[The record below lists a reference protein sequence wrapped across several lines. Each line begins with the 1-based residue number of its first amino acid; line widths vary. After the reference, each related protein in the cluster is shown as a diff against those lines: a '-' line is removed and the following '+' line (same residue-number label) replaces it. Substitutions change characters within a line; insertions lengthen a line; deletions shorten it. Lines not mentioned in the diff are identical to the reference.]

1 MNNGLNNSDGK
12 TLGRGLSSLLGQN
25 DSVSRSNLPNTET
38 PYFPKTKSGINN
50 QILNLSVDKIKV
62 NPHQPRTD
70 FKEGPLNDLAMS
82 IKEHGV
88 FQPLIVTQTLA
99 GEYELIA
106 GERRLRAAKIAGL
119 KEVPVIVRA
128 VKELEKLELSLIE
141 NIQRYDL
148 NPMEKAV
155 SYKKLV
161 NDFNLTHEVAAKRL
175 GISRAQFSNTIRLLS
190 LPKDIQKGLMSGKIS
205 LSQAKVLLEIKDNKK
220 QEQIY
225 NHAIQNGM
233 TVEETKREVNKVK
246 VKSYTRNIKKDPQ
259 IKEWEEQ
266 MQEKLNT
273 RVLVRN
279 RGKIGGVVEIEFYSE
294 EELQEIIEKIL
305 K

>member
-1 MNNGLNNSDGK
+1 MIKTDNNSEGK

-25 DSVSRSNLPNTET
+25 SETPQPNLPSTET
-38 PYFPKTKSGINN
+38 PYFPKTKSGMNN
-50 QILNLSVDKIKV
+50 TILNIAIDKIKV
-62 NPHQPRTD
+62 NPHQPRTE
-70 FKEGPLNDLAMS
+70 FKEEPLNNLASS
-82 IKEHGV
+82 IKEHGI

-106 GERRLRAAKIAGL
+106 GERRLRAAKLVGL
-119 KEVPVIVRA
+119 KEVPVILRTA
-128 VKELEKLELSLIE
+128 KELEKLELSLIE
-141 NIQRYDL
+141 NIQRHDL
-148 NPMEKAV
+148 NPMEKAL

-161 NDFNLTHEVAAKRL
+161 DDFKLTHETGAKRL

-190 LPKDIQKGLMSGKIS
+190 LPKDIQKGLSSGKIS
-205 LSQAKVLLEIKDNKK
+205 LGQAKVLLEIKDNKK

-225 NHAIQNGM
+225 NRATQTGM

-246 VKSYTRNIKKDPQ
+246 VKPHTRTVKKDPVL
-259 IKEWEEQ
+259 KEWENQ

-273 RVLVRN
+273 RVSIRN
-279 RGKIGGVVEIEFYSE
+279 RGKIGGVIEVEFYSE
-294 EELQEIIEKIL
+294 EELQELVNKIS

>member
-1 MNNGLNNSDGK
+1 M
-12 TLGRGLSSLLGQN
+12 
-25 DSVSRSNLPNTET
+25 
-38 PYFPKTKSGINN
+38 
-50 QILNLSVDKIKV
+50 
-62 NPHQPRTD
+62 
-70 FKEGPLNDLAMS
+70 
-82 IKEHGV
+82 
-88 FQPLIVTQTLA
+88 
-99 GEYELIA
+99 
-106 GERRLRAAKIAGL
+106 RLRQKDWGFL
-119 KEVPVIVRA
+119 VH
-128 VKELEKLELSLIE
+128 SL
-141 NIQRYDL
+141 
-148 NPMEKAV
+148 A
-155 SYKKLV
+155 
-161 NDFNLTHEVAAKRL
+161 
-175 GISRAQFSNTIRLLS
+175 
-190 LPKDIQKGLMSGKIS
+190 KDIQKGLMSGKIS

-294 EELQEIIEKIL
+294 EELQEIVEKIS